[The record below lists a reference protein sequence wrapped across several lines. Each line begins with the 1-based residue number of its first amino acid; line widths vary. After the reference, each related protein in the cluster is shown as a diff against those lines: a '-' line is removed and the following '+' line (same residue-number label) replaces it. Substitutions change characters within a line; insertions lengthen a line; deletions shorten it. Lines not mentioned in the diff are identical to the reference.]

1 MVIIVVILSV
11 LLLYF
16 LERVLYRKFWDKGL
30 SIRIRFLDYSAHEGG
45 TGTVEEQIVNRNYL
59 PLPFLH
65 AKFECGAGISF
76 DNTENVSTSDR
87 NYKNDIFSVLF
98 YQKVTRRLSFRAL
111 KRGYYA
117 VKSADLVGEDLFY
130 TVHMVR
136 SFPQDSDFY
145 IFPKLIDTSAFD
157 QPLKK
162 LIGDM
167 TAKTFLLPDPFEFR
181 GIRDY
186 TISDPMNTIN
196 WKASARSGALMVNQ
210 YNSTTTKRIVIF
222 LNLEDETL
230 IHHGPLHEE
239 SMRIAASLAE
249 RLLFEGYPVS
259 VISNGRDCET
269 REGFERF
276 DLQSVSQVQEIF
288 RMLART
294 DLRLEKQY
302 YAELVREEMK
312 QPDYAQAGYILISP
326 SMKQELQDAFLDL
339 SREAAALYVT
349 PLYDNMESR
358 IPEDPGFS
366 YLRWEVKGHA

>member
-11 LLLYF
+11 FLLYI
-16 LERVLYRKFWDKGL
+16 LERVLYKKFWDKGL

-45 TGTVEEQIVNRNYL
+45 TGTVEEQIANRNYL

-65 AKFECGAGISF
+65 AKFECGSGISF
-76 DNTENVSTSDR
+76 DSTENVSTSDR

-98 YQKVTRRLSFRAL
+98 YQKVTRRLSFKAL

-117 VKSADLVGEDLFY
+117 IRSADLVGEDLFY
-130 TVHMVR
+130 SVHMVR

-162 LIGDM
+162 LVGDM

-196 WKASARSGALMVNQ
+196 WKASARSGSLMVNQ

-222 LNLEDETL
+222 LNVEDETL

-249 RLLFEGYPVS
+249 RLLHEGFPVS

-269 REGFERF
+269 RKDFERF
-276 DLQSVSQVQEIF
+276 DLQSVSQVQEIY

-294 DLRLEKQY
+294 DLKLGKRN
-302 YAELVREEMK
+302 YAEIVRDEMK
-312 QPDYAQAGYILISP
+312 LPDYAQAGYILISP
-326 SMKQELQDAFLDL
+326 SMKQELQDAFRDL
-339 SREAAALYVT
+339 SKEAATLYVT
-349 PLYDNMESR
+349 PLYDNMDSR
-358 IPEDPGFS
+358 IPEDPGFEA
-366 YLRWEVKGHA
+366 LRWEVRGHA

>member
-1 MVIIVVILSV
+1 MVIVIVILSV
-11 LLLYF
+11 LLLYL

-30 SIRIRFLDYSAHEGG
+30 SIKIRFLNYSAHEGG
-45 TGTVEEQIVNRNYL
+45 TGTVEEQIANRNYL

-98 YQKVTRRLSFRAL
+98 FQRVTRRLDFRAL

-117 VKSADLVGEDLFY
+117 IRSADLVGEDLFY
-130 TVHMVR
+130 SVHMVR

-145 IFPKLIDTSAFD
+145 IYPKLIDTSAFD

-196 WKASARSGALMVNQ
+196 WKASARAGALMVNQ

-249 RLLFEGYPVS
+249 RLLHEGYPVS
-259 VISNGRDCET
+259 MISNGRDCET
-269 REGFERF
+269 KEAFQRF
-276 DLQSVSQVQEIF
+276 DLSGLSQVQEIF

-294 DLRLEKQY
+294 DLRLDKQN
-302 YAELVREEMK
+302 YAEIVREEMK
-312 QPDYAQAGYILISP
+312 LPDYTQAGYVLISP
-326 SMKQELQDAFLDL
+326 SMKQELQEAFRTLAQ
-339 SREAAALYVT
+339 EAAALYVT
-349 PLYDNMESR
+349 PLYDNMDSR
-358 IPEDPGFS
+358 IEENPGFS
-366 YLRWEVKGHA
+366 VMRWEVKGHA

>member
-1 MVIIVVILSV
+1 MVIVIVILSV
-11 LLLYF
+11 LLLYL

-30 SIRIRFLDYSAHEGG
+30 SIKIRFLNYSAHEGG
-45 TGTVEEQIVNRNYL
+45 TGTVEEQIANRNYL

-98 YQKVTRRLSFRAL
+98 FQRVTRRLGFRAL

-117 VKSADLVGEDLFY
+117 IRSADLVGEDLFY
-130 TVHMVR
+130 SVHMVR

-145 IFPKLIDTSAFD
+145 IYPKLIDTSAFD

-167 TAKTFLLPDPFEFR
+167 TATTFLLPDPFEFR

-196 WKASARSGALMVNQ
+196 WKASARAGALMVNQ

-249 RLLFEGYPVS
+249 RLLHEGYPVS
-259 VISNGRDCET
+259 MISNGRDCET
-269 REGFERF
+269 KEAFQRF
-276 DLQSVSQVQEIF
+276 DLSGLSQVQEIF

-294 DLRLEKQY
+294 DLRLDKRN
-302 YAELVREEMK
+302 YAEIVREEMK
-312 QPDYAQAGYILISP
+312 LPDYTQAGYVLISP
-326 SMKQELQDAFLDL
+326 SMKQELQEAFRTLAQ
-339 SREAAALYVT
+339 EAAALYVT
-349 PLYDNMESR
+349 PLYDNMDSR
-358 IPEDPGFS
+358 IEENPGFS
-366 YLRWEVKGHA
+366 VMRWEVKGHA